1 MIRSNLLTWVSPLS
15 STSLNA
21 LLYLSLIC
29 IAIVAHFVGEVF
41 LITLSTR
48 VVIFALAGIGLNIA
62 LGYGGLVSLGHAA
75 FFGLG
80 GYSMGILAS
89 HAQDYMPLYEG
100 VITVSGTQSMP
111 IIWLVALV
119 SSGIAAFV
127 IGLLSLRTSGVY
139 FIMVT
144 LAFGQMLYHF
154 AISWSRY
161 GGEDGLVIYTRNTF
175 PGLDTLDPLQ
185 FFIITFVLLS
195 VVLYFTARLRYS
207 PFGMVLK
214 AVRQAPG
221 RVEAV
226 GVHPFKIR
234 LIAFVISG
242 MITGLAGALYAD
254 LNRFVSPEMF
264 SWQLSG
270 EIMIFVILGG
280 VGRLFGPVAGAG
292 VFVFLE
298 YLLGGLSDFW
308 HIYLGAIL
316 LFVVLFAKGGIVSIL
331 SKKESVHE

>member
-29 IAIVAHFVGEVF
+29 IAIVAHLVGEVF

-111 IIWLVALV
+111 IVWLVALI

-185 FFIITFVLLS
+185 FFLITFVLLS

>member
-1 MIRSNLLTWVSPLS
+1 MIRSNPLTWVSPLS

-29 IAIVAHFVGEVF
+29 IAVVAHLVGEVF

-111 IIWLVALV
+111 ITWLVALV
-119 SSGIAAFV
+119 SSGIAAFF

-185 FFIITFVLLS
+185 FFLITFALLS

>member
-29 IAIVAHFVGEVF
+29 IAVVAHLVGEVF

-175 PGLDTLDPLQ
+175 PGMDTLDPLQ
-185 FFIITFVLLS
+185 FFLITFVLLS

-226 GVHPFKIR
+226 GVHPFNIR

-331 SKKESVHE
+331 SKKEPTHE

>member
-1 MIRSNLLTWVSPLS
+1 MIRLNSLTSFSLLS
-15 STSLNA
+15 SNAINA
-21 LLYLSLIC
+21 LLYLSLIF
-29 IAIVAHFVGEVF
+29 IALVAHQMDEVF

-48 VVIFALAGIGLNIA
+48 VVIFAMAGIGLNIA

-75 FFGLG
+75 FFGIG

-89 HAQDYMPLYEG
+89 HAQDYIPLYEG
-100 VITVSGTQSMP
+100 LFTLSGTQSMP

-119 SSGIAAFV
+119 ISGIAAFFS
-127 IGLLSLRTSGVY
+127 GLLSLRTSGVY
-139 FIMVT
+139 FIMAT
-144 LAFGQMLYHF
+144 LAFSQMLYHF
-154 AISWSRY
+154 TISWPRY

-185 FFIITFVLLS
+185 FFLITFTLFTA
-195 VVLYFTARLRYS
+195 VLYFTARLRFS

-214 AVRQAPG
+214 AVRQAPE
-221 RVEAV
+221 RVEAI
-226 GVHPFKIR
+226 GVHPYKVR

-264 SWQLSG
+264 GWQLSG

-298 YLLGGLSDFW
+298 YLLGGLSEFW

-316 LFVVLFAKGGIVSIL
+316 LFVVLSAKGGIVSIL
-331 SKKESVHE
+331 SKKGVGS

>member
-1 MIRSNLLTWVSPLS
+1 MIRSNPFTLVSPLS

-29 IAIVAHFVGEVF
+29 IAIVAHWVGEVF

-89 HAQDYMPLYEG
+89 HAQDYLPLYEG

-111 IIWLVALV
+111 IIWLVALI

-185 FFIITFVLLS
+185 FFLITFVLLS

-226 GVHPFKIR
+226 GVHPFKVR

-331 SKKESVHE
+331 SKKESAHE